1 MRTDEMPDGLTDTQY
16 KAWDW
21 LCAALFSERAW
32 DLDYT
37 IQSLAE
43 DSPFRLAT
51 WRAMEKK
58 GWVKLHKTT
67 KGHRIEAL

>member
-1 MRTDEMPDGLTDTQY
+1 MRTDEMPDGLTHTQY

-21 LCAALFSERAW
+21 L
-32 DLDYT
+32 DYT
-37 IQSLAE
+37 VRPLAE